1 MNLTIP
7 ILLGT
12 IREKRGEEGSKL
24 FSHVIID
31 LVVTATGLVVA
42 VHAIKALAVIED
54 IVEVHAS
61 NVVV

>member
-1 MNLTIP
+1 MTIP

-12 IREKRGEEGSKL
+12 IQEKRGEEGRKL
-24 FSHVIID
+24 FSHVIIE

-42 VHAIKALAVIED
+42 VHAIRALAVKED
-54 IVEVHAS
+54 VVEVHAS

>member
-1 MNLTIP
+1 MTIP

>member
-1 MNLTIP
+1 MTIP

-12 IREKRGEEGSKL
+12 IQEKRGEEGRKF
-24 FSHVIID
+24 FSHVIKE
-31 LVVTATGLVVA
+31 LVVTPTGLMVA

-54 IVEVHAS
+54 VVEVHAS